1 MKATPKAVQ
10 VEAHGDREIRITREF
25 DAPRALVFDAH
36 TKPELVRRWLGVRSG
51 WTMPVCEID
60 LRVGGTYRYVWRQEK
75 SGHEMGMGGVFREIV
90 RPERV
95 VATERFDD
103 PWYPGEGINTIAFTE
118 KAGRT
123 TMEMTTRYESK
134 AARDAVLASPM
145 ATGLEESYQKLDAL
159 AAASR

>member
-1 MKATPKAVQ
+1 MNATSNKLTVA
-10 VEAHGDREIRITREF
+10 AHGDREIRITREF

-60 LRVGGTYRYVWRQEK
+60 LRVGGTYRYVWRQGK
-75 SGHEMGMGGVFREIV
+75 DGHEMGMGGVFREV
-90 RPERV
+90 ARPERLV
-95 VATERFDD
+95 CTEKFDD
-103 PWYPGEGINTIAFTE
+103 PWYPGEGLNTIALTE
-118 KAGRT
+118 KGGRT

-145 ATGLEESYQKLDAL
+145 ATGLEESYAQLDAL
-159 AAASR
+159 AAAAR